1 MSTIVVSRTTTVRR
15 APKKASSATQ
25 DVKPPRKARKAPAP
39 GIMKPLKGVTEEML
53 AKHPISTFQ
62 NTVYA
67 LTLRIP
73 PGYVTTYGAMA
84 KVLNSSPRAVGQA
97 LRHNPFAPTVP
108 WYAFPFLVRF
118 RPCSSL
124 LPLLTLFFLFL
135 AIALLLRLVL
145 EASTAL
151 STASSWTAKSSCSDL
166 KALLLW
172 KTLSS
177 LTTP

>member
-1 MSTIVVSRTTTVRR
+1 MSSIVVSRTSAVRR
-15 APKKASSATQ
+15 VSKKASGSTQ
-25 DVKPPRKARKAPAP
+25 EVKAPRKTRKAPSP
-39 GIMKPLKGVTEEML
+39 GVMKPLKGVTDEML

-108 WYAFPFLVRF
+108 WYVLSRFWTCLSSSPTLTLPNVFLATA
-118 RPCSSL
+118 SL
-124 LPLLTLFFLFL
+124 LK
-135 AIALLLRLVL
+135 LVL
-145 EASTAL
+145 EASMVLLMATN
-151 STASSWTAKSSCSDL
+151 STERSSFFDL
-166 KALLLW
+166 KALN
-172 KTLSS
+172 S
-177 LTTP
+177 LTITPSRTTA